1 MLYGAGLSTLLSL
14 AVLAV
19 LVAGAVAALRR
30 LGGEPGGPGIGG
42 TRRLFT
48 YGLAF
53 VALMLTTLGATLL
66 VDQLLGALFLDA
78 VIRGDSFPVAFGIS
92 TLLVGAPVWALLWR
106 AAGRSVAQF
115 PAERGTFG
123 RKLYLYLVMGVAA
136 AVTAGGLTQVVQG
149 LLAGSAQVV
158 DSLATVLVW
167 GGLWAVHW
175 RWETAEGQ
183 PTPVAQTVR
192 RLYVYAT
199 GVYGLVLLAFGVATA
214 LATLLGAAYDAL
226 VGTPLVGGGAGLWGP
241 NLRGALGA
249 MAVGAAWW
257 WFHWHRTA
265 AADAASLLRQA
276 VTAVV
281 GIFGGLVATV
291 TAAAVALHAVLDWLI
306 VRPQFSGAGAHFSG
320 VPTAIAVA
328 LVAGGVFG
336 YHASVYL
343 RETASVPGRGVS
355 ALRAHHYLSA
365 GVGLATLSLG
375 LVMLLGTLVGLLV
388 PAAQETIAGSSWWDT
403 PLSVALTLLAVGGP
417 VWWAYWFRQQRAAE
431 ADPAERAAASRRF
444 LVFLALGASVLAALG
459 GLSAFLFML
468 IQPLLE
474 GTFSARVLDGGKW
487 ALAVALT
494 AGAVA
499 AYYAQVLREDRAA
512 APVGP
517 ERLGKALTLVL
528 PAGAE
533 ALAEGLGERLGVR
546 AERWVRADDAPAP
559 ALGAA
564 EMDALAGRIRQAPG
578 ERVLVVIGPEGA
590 QVIGL

>member
-1 MLYGAGLSTLLSL
+1 MLYGAGLSTLLGL

-30 LGGEPGGPGIGG
+30 LGGGPGAPGIGG

-66 VDQLLGALFLDA
+66 VDQIIGAIFLDA

-92 TLLVGAPVWALLWR
+92 TLLVGTPVWALLWR
-106 AAGRSVAQF
+106 AAGNSVARF
-115 PAERGTFG
+115 PAERGAFG
-123 RKLYLYLVMGVAA
+123 RKLYLYLVLGIAA
-136 AVTAGGLTQVVQG
+136 AVTAGGLTQVVQQ
-149 LLAGSAQVV
+149 LLAGSVRLFDSVV
-158 DSLATVLVW
+158 TVLVW

-175 RWETAEGQ
+175 RWERAEGQ

-199 GVYGLVLLAFGVATA
+199 GVYGLVLMAFGVAIA

-226 VGTPLVGGGAGLWGP
+226 AGTPLVGGSAGLWGSG
-241 NLRGALGA
+241 LRGALGA
-249 MAVGAAWW
+249 GAVGALWW

-265 AADAASLLRQA
+265 ADDAASLLRQA
-276 VTAVV
+276 VAAVV
-281 GIFGGLVATV
+281 GIFGGLVTAV
-291 TAAAVALHAVLDWLI
+291 SAAAVALHTVLDWVI
-306 VRPQFSGAGAHFSG
+306 VRPEFSSAGAHFSG

-343 RETASVPGRGVS
+343 RETAQVPGRGLS

-375 LVMLLGTLVGLLV
+375 LAMLLGTLLGLLV
-388 PAAQETIAGSSWWDT
+388 PAAQRTIAGSSWWDT
-403 PLSVALTLLAVGGP
+403 PLSVALTLLAVGVP

-431 ADPAERAAASRRF
+431 ADPTERAAASRRF

-487 ALAVALT
+487 ALAAALT

-512 APVGP
+512 APEGP
-517 ERLGKALTLVL
+517 ARLEKALTLVL

-533 ALAEGLGERLGVR
+533 ALAEGLDERLGVR
-546 AERWVRADDAPAP
+546 AERWGRTDGSGAP
-559 ALGAA
+559 ALEAA
-564 EMDALAGRIRQAPG
+564 ALDALAERVRQAPG

-590 QVIGL
+590 QVISL